1 MAKCND
7 RYFLEKTLELAKK
20 AKGMTSP
27 NPLVGAV
34 IVKND
39 KIIGSGYH
47 KKAGMP
53 HAEIEALR
61 NAKSSVKGATLYIN
75 LEPCFHYGR
84 TPPCVDAIIKS
95 GIKKVIVATKDPNPL
110 VTGKSLR
117 KLRINNI
124 KVKTVDSCS
133 KQSKKIN
140 EVFFMNMKKKR
151 PFVAA
156 KVAQSLDGKIAT
168 SSGKSKW
175 ITSSKARKFAKK
187 LRDQYD
193 CVLVGVNTVMKDNP
207 TLDGVKKIPYKV
219 VIDPKLRINKN
230 CTLIKKYKKKL
241 IIVTSDKNRK
251 KLSMFPKEVKIIL
264 IKEKKGN
271 LEIKDILKKLY
282 ALGITSIY
290 VEGGSSTLGRF
301 FKVRLV
307 DKAYFFIAPKV
318 LGGKEALASV
328 GFEGF
333 NSLTNCAYLKGK
345 KVESI
350 GGDLLIQGDIYY
362 GKK

>member
-1 MAKCND
+1 MAKYND
-7 RYFLEKTLELAKK
+7 RYFLEKTFELAQK
-20 AKGMTSP
+20 AKGKTSP

-39 KIIGSGYH
+39 KVVGFGYH

-61 NAKSSVKGATLYIN
+61 SAKVSVKGATLYIN

-110 VTGKSLR
+110 VRGKSLR
-117 KLRINNI
+117 KLTINNI
-124 KVKTVDSCS
+124 KIKIVDSCS
-133 KQSKKIN
+133 KQAKKVN
-140 EVFFMNMKKKR
+140 EIFFMNMKKKR
-151 PFVAA
+151 PFITA

-175 ITSSKARKFAKK
+175 ITSSKARQFAKK

-193 CVLVGVNTVMKDNP
+193 CVLVGINTVIKDNP
-207 TLDGVKKIPYKV
+207 TLDGVKKIPYKAV
-219 VIDPKLRINKN
+219 VDPKLRIDKN
-230 CTLIKKYKKKL
+230 CTLMKRYKKKL
-241 IIVTSDKNRK
+241 VIITSDKNRK
-251 KLSMFPKEVKIIL
+251 KLLTLPKDVKVVS
-264 IKEKKGN
+264 IKEKKGK
-271 LEIKDILKKLY
+271 LEIKDIVKKLY
-282 ALGITSIY
+282 ALGMTSVY

-301 FKVRLV
+301 FKARLV

-318 LGGKEALASV
+318 LGGKEALTSV
-328 GFEGF
+328 
-333 NSLTNCAYLKGK
+333 
-345 KVESI
+345 
-350 GGDLLIQGDIYY
+350 
-362 GKK
+362 